1 MNPADQIEQ
10 AIEKLHITT
19 KPETDERILGDAFTA
34 FEDSVQEQSSGLG
47 GGYLSRTQII
57 RFLKPVAVAAVL
69 ILVFAVFLG
78 TRDKKPVS
86 FDGIY
91 KAVCKVDNICITTFV
106 PGTNEPVQTEWV
118 SQTLNVNMSK
128 ISEQFVLWDIPR
140 KTMMIKFLSSNAV
153 KTQAI
158 SDELLDRVEKE
169 AAQAYNLIPFSNI
182 KKVSGAQW
190 SYVEDPTVPTN
201 MLGTNIFELTWT
213 QKNTSTGVIEF
224 RKWRVFMGADTGLPE
239 KIEQYVK
246 LEAETEYT
254 LEISKVITYPSA
266 DQIQSFIHRTFGPPR
281 SRQREPGYIGTPGG

>member
-1 MNPADQIEQ
+1 MNPADQIER

-19 KPETDERILGDAFTA
+19 KPETDKRILGDAFAA
-34 FEDSVQEQSSGLG
+34 FEDSVQEQPSGLG
-47 GGYLSRTQII
+47 GGYLSKTQII
-57 RFLKPVAVAAVL
+57 RLMKPAAVAAVI

-91 KAVCKVDNICITTFV
+91 KAVCKVDNICITTFA
-106 PGTNEPVQTEWV
+106 PGRNEPVQTEWV

-128 ISEQFVLWDIPR
+128 ISEQFVLWDIPN
-140 KTMMIKFLSSNAV
+140 KTMMIKFLSSDAV

-158 SDELLDRVEKE
+158 SDELLDRVKKE

-190 SYVEDPTVPTN
+190 SYVADPTVPAD

-213 QKNTSTGVIEF
+213 QKNASTGVIEF
-224 RKWRVFMGADTGLPE
+224 RKWRVFMDKDSGLPE
-239 KIEQYVK
+239 KIEQFIK
-246 LEAETEYT
+246 PEAETEYT
-254 LEISKVITYPSA
+254 LEISKVITYPDA
-266 DQIQSFIHRTFGPPR
+266 NQIKSLIHRTFGPIR
-281 SRQREPGYIGTPGG
+281 GRQREPGYIGTPGG